1 MDFMTMKKE
10 FRRGLVRPITIRVKG
25 PTENQIQKWE
35 YDGGHYQEA
44 DQAELID
51 GHLCL
56 HLTEKLKARLANIQN
71 AFLARSLTHQ
81 QNEFTKR
88 RTL

>member
-1 MDFMTMKKE
+1 MDFITMKRE
-10 FRRGLVRPITIRVKG
+10 FRRGLVCPITIRVKG

-44 DQAELID
+44 DHAELID
-51 GHLCL
+51 GNLYL

-71 AFLARSLTHQ
+71 TFRARSFTQQ